1 MHPMVLVHALSPQGK
16 IKKTIW
22 FIVLTVV
29 LGCGG
34 QLQQL
39 AVETMENAQVALSSA
54 NAMGAQETAD
64 TPLRTAQEMLV
75 TAENAMN
82 AGDVEQA
89 YRLALRAYLHAR
101 IATEIAIAIREE
113 ANAQEVQAQLTLAE
127 QNVDEVLQRLE
138 AMKVELQ
145 ALQNR

>member
-1 MHPMVLVHALSPQGK
+1 MKWTV
-16 IKKTIW
+16 W
-22 FIVLTVV
+22 FVILTGV

-39 AVETMENAQVALSSA
+39 AMETMENAQVALASA

-64 TPLRTAQEMLV
+64 TPLRTAQEMLA
-75 TAENAMN
+75 TAETAMN

-101 IATEIAIAIREE
+101 IATETAIAIREE
-113 ANAQEVQAQLTLAE
+113 ANTQEVQAQLALTE
-127 QNVDEVLQRLE
+127 QNVAEVLQRLE
-138 AMKVELQ
+138 AMKAELE
-145 ALQNR
+145 ALQKF